1 MAMDAN
7 TMMMFYGVYL
17 VCTLMGAMI
26 LFSFQD
32 IILSL
37 KRKFN
42 PKGCDVYVVNS
53 SRQMLHVYQKPKDG
67 TFKINNKTY
76 IVNPK
81 KIINLDEKTS
91 EKVSKSLKQRRN
103 RIESL
108 LTKLNDT
115 LVTYD
120 IELEAIKKAGTN
132 NGMQELLSAKET
144 VQQRIDS
151 MKEDL
156 ESGEEYFYHKK
167 RASFFYIEGDPVPKN
182 LFDNYSE
189 LDCDIIDNLVMSA
202 LTKDPKSQKEFEKM
216 VKGIKLWLY
225 VAAGGAVVACLIL
238 INMQQKGIKC
248 LGVV

>member
-91 EKVSKSLKQRRN
+91 EKVSK
-103 RIESL
+103 
-108 LTKLNDT
+108 
-115 LVTYD
+115 
-120 IELEAIKKAGTN
+120 
-132 NGMQELLSAKET
+132 M
-144 VQQRIDS
+144 
-151 MKEDL
+151 
-156 ESGEEYFYHKK
+156 EE
-167 RASFFYIEGDPVPKN
+167 R
-182 LFDNYSE
+182 
-189 LDCDIIDNLVMSA
+189 
-202 LTKDPKSQKEFEKM
+202 
-216 VKGIKLWLY
+216 
-225 VAAGGAVVACLIL
+225 
-238 INMQQKGIKC
+238 
-248 LGVV
+248 